1 MTLCTWTKDACR
13 NPCDPSPLT
22 CNHKLDFCSQHI
34 RRLIVQSA
42 PASVQCPTCKTPMN
56 DADVIKRIRVD
67 DKDEDESEFLCIY
80 SSIIYILNVILCYD
94 RQIRPYMS
102 SDGRKDS
109 SQLYPVFQMREYPVS
124 LGRQYDGVHF
134 LMLMLWLKRWPQT
147 TRKRP

>member
-1 MTLCTWTKDACR
+1 
-13 NPCDPSPLT
+13 
-22 CNHKLDFCSQHI
+22 
-34 RRLIVQSA
+34 
-42 PASVQCPTCKTPMN
+42 MN

-134 LMLMLWLKRWPQT
+134 LMPVLML
-147 TRKRP
+147 